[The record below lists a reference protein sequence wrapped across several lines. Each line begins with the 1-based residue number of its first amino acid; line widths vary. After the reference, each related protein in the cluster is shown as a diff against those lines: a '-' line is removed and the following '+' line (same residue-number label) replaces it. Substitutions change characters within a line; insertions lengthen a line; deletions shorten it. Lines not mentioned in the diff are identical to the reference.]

1 MESDIKAAEMSVSK
15 CIVQVILLCLISFG
29 LYEGVT
35 GILQVVGVLSSGHA
49 LYPAT
54 GTFFNPGPCCGFIA
68 MLMPLAFYNILCK
81 TNRVVLAISYLYFFV
96 GIFMMPI
103 LMGRT
108 GWVAAVVGCAYA
120 YIKVRGFK
128 IRKSYALLVV
138 FAICV
143 CSVAL
148 YFLKP
153 ESALGR
159 IFLWKLDVMACAANP
174 FCGVGWNNVSG
185 AIGSVQEA
193 YFAGNPNSIFAG
205 VAGCPDYAFNEFL
218 QIAIAYGVGGLAL
231 FVMLFVFCFISA
243 CKSKEYGLAGS
254 VISAITVCMASYPL
268 QFSEYIVVFC
278 VMLVAA
284 IFMARKPGIVIKT
297 VMSVFAV
304 AVCCCIVAHK
314 TEKQHVLS
322 KWQTQKY
329 AYQYSLSER
338 NLQELDLLHSQLYW
352 SKNFL
357 FDYGKILRNNKQ
369 YSKSIEI
376 MHEGEKISSD
386 PMFLNL
392 IGRNYYDLKDYEQ
405 AAHYFERSIN
415 RLPGRLYPYYLLAKV
430 YADSCNYNAERFSAA
445 FTAAMRLTP
454 KVQSRAIRQMR
465 AELQSLN
472 DSINHV
478 PEIQ

>member
-1 MESDIKAAEMSVSK
+1 MNVSK
-15 CIVQVILLCLISFG
+15 YIVQVILLCLIPFG
-29 LYEGVT
+29 LYEGVI

-68 MLMPLAFYNILCK
+68 MLMPMALYNILCK
-81 TNRVVLAISYLYFFV
+81 SNSVVLAISYMYFFV

-108 GWVAAVVGCAYA
+108 GWVAAVVGCAYV
-120 YIKVRGFK
+120 YLKVRGFK
-128 IRKSYALLVV
+128 LRKSHVCVLI

-143 CSVAL
+143 CVVAL

-174 FCGVGWNNVSG
+174 LCGVGWDNVSG
-185 AIGSVQEA
+185 AIGSAQEA
-193 YFAGNPNSIFAG
+193 YFACNPNSIFAG

-218 QIAIAYGVGGLAL
+218 QIAIAYGVGAFAL
-231 FVMLFVFCFISA
+231 FIILFVFCFISA
-243 CKSKEYGLAGS
+243 RKSNEYGLAGS
-254 VISAITVCMASYPL
+254 VISVIIVCMASYPL
-268 QFSEYIVVFC
+268 QFSEYITALC
-278 VMLVAA
+278 AMLVAA

-297 VMSVFAV
+297 GMSVFAV

-314 TEKQHVLS
+314 IERQQVLS
-322 KWQTQKY
+322 KWQAQKY

-338 NLQELDLLHSQLYW
+338 NLQELDSLHSQLYW

-369 YSKSIEI
+369 YAKSNEI
-376 MHEGEKISSD
+376 MRKGEKISAD

-405 AAHYFERSIN
+405 AVHYFERSIN

-445 FTAAMRLTP
+445 YKTVMRLTP
-454 KVQSRAIRQMR
+454 KVQSQAIRQMR
-465 AELQSLN
+465 AKLHSLN

-478 PEIQ
+478 TEIQ